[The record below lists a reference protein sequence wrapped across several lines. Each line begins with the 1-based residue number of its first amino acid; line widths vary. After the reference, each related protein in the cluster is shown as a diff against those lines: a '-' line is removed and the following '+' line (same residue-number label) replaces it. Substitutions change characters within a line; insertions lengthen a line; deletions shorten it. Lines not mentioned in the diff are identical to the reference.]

1 MVNLKNADQARNS
14 LCQVMLLLL
23 REKKFAPEQL
33 ERCRLDIE
41 KSIVRTP
48 YNVSAF
54 EGLKKI
60 EKGIRDAHSEDA
72 SETIITAAIA
82 QACSIFQTE
91 QQILGEATSS
101 MALAMFGASVA
112 RCQFAVGHGGFHA
125 GRIQVL
131 RSRFALAS
139 SLSSKSGDIET
150 VFDQAYV
157 YDCGSEHL
165 DAFAEALQAYRK
177 DYAEQLEVLF
187 VSHLHADH
195 INGLDRLLGYKIPRI
210 VVLPYL
216 DLEDIACIALHD
228 FESGKFSGT
237 YRDYIHDPVAWW
249 RDHGVDTVIFIEPGG
264 DDGVAPDSPL
274 PDRPI
279 VPGGP
284 LAPMEWDWTQPQAR
298 LTAILQKPIGPV
310 PSDLKPVDPAPSDPD
325 ARKLGQSALLAG
337 PGSLFRLEWR
347 HDPRDVW
354 RSGDWCLVP
363 YVHPVQDV
371 QRAAFRAAILAHLKL
386 SIPAPSEFRE
396 RILGE
401 LTSPKQ
407 AKALTNIYNDHFA
420 RNHNAISMSLYSG
433 PAMPRGRPEGAQDWH
448 SKWNLPERYRAR
460 RNLKIS
466 SGWLST
472 GDSMLKQQKRRI
484 PWRQFYS
491 RFQASIGTL
500 TLPHHGSIHNF
511 DDEILA
517 WDELHLALAT
527 TVKREA
533 RVAEIDKTLQSVK
546 AKGKLGIVVDDQPTT
561 SVACVSERL
570 FVV

>member
-1 MVNLKNADQARNS
+1 MVNWSNVDQARNS
-14 LCQVMLLLL
+14 LCQLMLLLL
-23 REKKFAPEQL
+23 REKKFTPEQL
-33 ERCRLDIE
+33 GRCRLDIE

-54 EGLKKI
+54 EGLKKS
-60 EKGIRDAHSEDA
+60 EKGIRGAHNEDA
-72 SETIITAAIA
+72 SEAIITAAIA
-82 QACSIFQTE
+82 QACLIFQTE
-91 QQILGEATSS
+91 QNVMGDATIQTAHFSG
-101 MALAMFGASVA
+101 LAMFGATIA

-131 RSRFALAS
+131 QSSLGLDASR
-139 SLSSKSGDIET
+139 LSSKSKDINT

-157 YDCGSEHL
+157 YDCGSEHVAAL
-165 DAFAEALQAYRK
+165 AEALQAYRK
-177 DYAEQLEVLF
+177 DYVEQFEFLF

-195 INGLDRLLGYKIPRI
+195 INGLDRLLGYRTSRV

-237 YRDYIHDPVAWW
+237 YRDYIRDPVGWW
-249 RDHGVDTVIFIEPGG
+249 HDSGVDTVIFIEPGG
-264 DDGVAPDSPL
+264 DGGVAPDGPQ
-274 PDRPI
+274 PDGPI
-279 VPGGP
+279 VGGGA
-284 LAPMEWDWTQPQAR
+284 LAPSEWDWVQPQAR
-298 LTAILQKPIGPV
+298 LAAVLKKPIGPV
-310 PSDLKPVDPAPSDPD
+310 PSDLEPADPAPFDPD
-325 ARKLGQSALLAG
+325 AHKLGRSALLAG

-363 YVHPVQDV
+363 YVHPVQDA
-371 QRAAFRAAILAHLKL
+371 QRSAFRAAILAHLKF
-386 SIPAPSEFRE
+386 SNPAPSEFRE

-407 AKALTNIYNDHFA
+407 AKALVNIYNDHFA
-420 RNHNAISMSLYSG
+420 RNHNAVSMSLYSG
-433 PAMPRGRPEGAQDWH
+433 PALPQSRPEGAQNWH
-448 SKWNLPERYRAR
+448 SKWKLPERHRAR
-460 RNLKIS
+460 RNLKVP

-517 WDELHLALAT
+517 WDELYLALAT

-533 RVAEIDKTLQSVK
+533 RSRRNRQDA
-546 AKGKLGIVVDDQPTT
+546 
-561 SVACVSERL
+561 SEC
-570 FVV
+570 